1 MTIAG
6 AESVVVLSSIVTFGS
21 VSADG
26 ITSGDLVPSGK
37 RIALTCL
44 AFGTL
49 GVIAGFAP
57 DIGGGLALC
66 IAGTAFITSGLPAMS
81 KLFGE
86 GFLKDEG

>member
-1 MTIAG
+1 MNIAK
-6 AESVVVLSSIVTFGS
+6 AESLVVLSSVITFGS

-37 RIALTCL
+37 RVALTFL
-44 AFGTL
+44 TFGTL

-57 DIGGGLALC
+57 DVGGTLAVC
-66 IAGTAFITSGLPAMS
+66 VAGTAFVMAGLPALS

-86 GFLKDEG
+86 SFLKDEG